1 MALLA
6 GERFL
11 VCLDTSKWFRWTYAA
26 LVNNTRVRSLSKPS
40 HLKEIIK
47 CERKPSS
54 TYSRRDYQ
62 RSRLRIQQVG
72 REQIFLKLSTFT
84 KILTGATTMKFSI
97 SLQQQNIRW
106 RNENFRCKCQG
117 ITSTWILS
125 NKKLLHSSA
134 YFDSAFNNFAV
145 LRRTPDMQP
154 IKFIGCKH

>member
-1 MALLA
+1 MLHLLITRA
-6 GERFL
+6 SVHCQSHHIWRRL
-11 VCLDTSKWFRWTYAA
+11 IS
-26 LVNNTRVRSLSKPS
+26 VNGNRPQHIVVEITRDKMG
-40 HLKEIIK
+40 
-47 CERKPSS
+47 
-54 TYSRRDYQ
+54 
-62 RSRLRIQQVG
+62 IQQVG
-72 REQIFLKLSTFT
+72 SEHIFSKLSTFT

-97 SLQQQNIRW
+97 TLQQQNIRW
-106 RNENFRCKCQG
+106 RSENFWCKCQG